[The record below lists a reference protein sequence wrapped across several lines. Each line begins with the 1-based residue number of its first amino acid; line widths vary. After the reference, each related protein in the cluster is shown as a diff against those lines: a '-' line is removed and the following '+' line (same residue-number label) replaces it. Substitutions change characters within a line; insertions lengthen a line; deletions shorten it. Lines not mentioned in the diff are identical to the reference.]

1 MEEFVEHEKLAS
13 LLNSIGNQVED
24 DHSEREVELMFLNQG
39 FFRLLGYEDVGT
51 TLRSEYTLP
60 SGKKADF
67 ITSGQKDEIR
77 DSQTVVY
84 EFKSP
89 GRKLTRHEDQLFGY
103 MTEISAE
110 YGVLTNGQQ
119 LRLYQNTPTGPRLF
133 PQAELILE
141 TVTEGEA
148 SMLIM
153 PLGYLSIEERNIRT
167 VAEHAAEEVVETI
180 SPNLQLDY
188 SEPQLDVFA
197 DHFADYLR
205 DKYRE
210 AR

>member
-1 MEEFVEHEKLAS
+1 MHEFIEHEKLAS
-13 LLNSIGNQVED
+13 LLNSIGDRVED
-24 DHSEREVELMFLNQG
+24 DHSEREIELMFLNQG
-39 FFRLLGYEDVGT
+39 FFRLLGYKDVGT

-67 ITSGQKDEIR
+67 ITSGKKDEIR

-89 GRKLTRHEDQLFGY
+89 GRKLTRHEEQLFGY
-103 MTEISAE
+103 MTEISAK
-110 YGVLTNGQQ
+110 YGVLTNGHR
-119 LRLYQNTPTGPRLF
+119 LRLYRNTPTGPEHL
-133 PQAELILE
+133 PQANLTLGK
-141 TVTEGEA
+141 VTEGDA
-148 SMLIM
+148 SILIM
-153 PLGYLSIEERNIRT
+153 PLGYLSIEERNIRA

-180 SPNLQLDY
+180 PPSLQLDY

-197 DHFADYLR
+197 EHFADYLR